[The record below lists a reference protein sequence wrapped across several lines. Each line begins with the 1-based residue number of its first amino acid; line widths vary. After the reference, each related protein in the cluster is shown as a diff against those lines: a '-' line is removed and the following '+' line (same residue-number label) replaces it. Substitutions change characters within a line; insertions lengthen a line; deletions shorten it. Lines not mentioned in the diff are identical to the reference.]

1 MKILI
6 CDIDNTVADQM
17 KSLKILNKS
26 VSSELFLK
34 KAYSENE
41 MIKYDVLDYALE
53 GINLF
58 KSSNYKIFWLTARDS
73 KFKKVTK
80 DWLIQN
86 NFPIDELILV
96 SRIAKKIDFINKI
109 KPDLIIDDCNY
120 NQHNL
125 KPLPATDFISSVK
138 KNHELL
144 VFNNNWKWIIKNF
157 HELTKNRLK

>member
-17 KSLKILNKS
+17 KSLKILNAS
-26 VSSELFLK
+26 VSSEVFSE
-34 KAYSENE
+34 KAYSDNE
-41 MIKYDVLDYALE
+41 MIKYEVLDHALE

-58 KSSNYKIFWLTARDS
+58 KSNNYKIFWLTARDH
-73 KFKKVTK
+73 KFTKVTK

-86 NFPIDELILV
+86 KFPIDELILV

-125 KPLPATDFISSVK
+125 KPLPATNFISTIK

-144 VFNNNWKWIIKNF
+144 VFNNNWKWIIENF
-157 HELTKNRLK
+157 NGLTKN